1 MKLTE
6 IKEKMGTLERVLEQD
21 VAKKKELPVRK
32 RTRSRKPS
40 VDLPGENDSNSDN
53 EDAGP
58 EDEKDLEPTPLAVVD
73 AAFEDDTNDDIIDLG
88 IRMGKLRYVDT
99 ALSSSNCSHEG
110 RLTERIGGYFRP
122 KMTEEVFINVEPTH
136 SYPTNLT

>member
-1 MKLTE
+1 
-6 IKEKMGTLERVLEQD
+6 MGSLERVLEQD

-32 RTRSRKPS
+32 RKTTRKPS

-58 EDEKDLEPTPLAVVD
+58 EDEKNLEPTPLAVMD

-88 IRMGKLRYVDT
+88 IKMGKLR
-99 ALSSSNCSHEG
+99 
-110 RLTERIGGYFRP
+110 
-122 KMTEEVFINVEPTH
+122 
-136 SYPTNLT
+136 

>member
-6 IKEKMGTLERVLEQD
+6 IKEKMGSLERVLEQD

-32 RTRSRKPS
+32 RNSPRKPS
-40 VDLPGENDSNSDN
+40 VDLPGENDSSTDN

-58 EDEKDLEPTPLAVVD
+58 DDEKDLEPTPLAVMD

-88 IRMGKLRYVDT
+88 IKMGRLRYVDRR
-99 ALSSSNCSHEG
+99 LSGIDC
-110 RLTERIGGYFRP
+110 LL
-122 KMTEEVFINVEPTH
+122 EED
-136 SYPTNLT
+136 